1 MTKSLAPFGIVF
13 ALLIDVAHSQDNEGS
28 AIVSHCRD
36 RIRSIQLQDLVSQRS
51 SPGAYIHLS
60 NDQTI
65 LCFDGPIHR
74 NQEMTFFRNL
84 KVNGSFVMRSPGG
97 YAEAAMEMA
106 NILLE
111 KNAVVVLYDYC
122 LSACANYIFIASG
135 QTNVAKDTIVAW
147 HGGPWAS
154 DCDPLDQIRVF
165 SDRNDPPAWAK
176 DQREKVC
183 KVAELQRD
191 FFRMRGTDGAI
202 VHAPQSHHTRK
213 MLKLSAQLSGY
224 RDRNVFWM
232 WNPKHYRDR
241 FKTRIVYET
250 YPGSQEE
257 VDEIMKRFHWSYSRV
272 IYDP

>member
-1 MTKSLAPFGIVF
+1 MRTARPTASWCGCSKNRSRTKGIAAAKVAGGFMTKSLAPFGIVF
-13 ALLIDVAHSQDNEGS
+13 ALLMDVAHSQDNEGGTV
-28 AIVSHCRD
+28 VSHCRD

-122 LSACANYIFIASG
+122 LSA
-135 QTNVAKDTIVAW
+135 
-147 HGGPWAS
+147 
-154 DCDPLDQIRVF
+154 
-165 SDRNDPPAWAK
+165 
-176 DQREKVC
+176 
-183 KVAELQRD
+183 
-191 FFRMRGTDGAI
+191 
-202 VHAPQSHHTRK
+202 
-213 MLKLSAQLSGY
+213 
-224 RDRNVFWM
+224 
-232 WNPKHYRDR
+232 
-241 FKTRIVYET
+241 
-250 YPGSQEE
+250 
-257 VDEIMKRFHWSYSRV
+257 
-272 IYDP
+272 